1 MTQGSLR
8 LRVQG
13 KGRAGL
19 RIGFSRGLGRLGS
32 AAWTNK
38 GLQCRYRGLDSPRCG
53 VLLRVCAWVKG
64 FSYRARV
71 FSMEA
76 YLIITLNTIL
86 LLTLPCLGTESH
98 ETIT

>member
-32 AAWTNK
+32 AAWTSK
-38 GLQCRYRGLDSPRCG
+38 GLQCRYIG
-53 VLLRVCAWVKG
+53 VLVVLDVGVCCGFVPGLRASLIVLGCSAWRP
-64 FSYRARV
+64 S
-71 FSMEA
+71 
-76 YLIITLNTIL
+76 
-86 LLTLPCLGTESH
+86 
-98 ETIT
+98 